1 MPVTKGIILAGGT
14 GSRLY
19 PATVATC
26 KQLLPVYDK
35 PLVYYPLATLM
46 QAGIRTIQIIT
57 TPNDSE
63 AFRTLFDDGRY
74 LGLEISYAIQPRPE
88 GIAQAF
94 LVAEKF
100 IAGDPVALILGDN
113 IFYGD
118 SDFELAFREFDGG
131 GLIFGFVVKD
141 PQRYGVV
148 EFDANDKVVS
158 IEEKPARP
166 KSNYAVSG
174 LYAYG
179 SDVVE
184 MSKRLRPSAR
194 GELEITDLN
203 LLYLKQGRL
212 TARKLG
218 RGIAWLD
225 TGTHESLLEAGN
237 FIATIEKRQGMKVA
251 CIEEIAFRKG
261 FIDRAGMSRIINRM
275 AANDYRRY
283 LDDVMAEV
291 DGGA

>member
-1 MPVTKGIILAGGT
+1 MPITKGIILAGGT

-35 PLVYYPLATLM
+35 PLIYYPLATLM
-46 QAGIRTIQIIT
+46 QAGIRSIQIIT
-57 TPNDSE
+57 APGDNE
-63 AFRTLFDDGRY
+63 AFQRLFGDGRQ
-74 LGLEISYAIQPRPE
+74 LGLEVSYEIQSRPE

-100 IAGDPVALILGDN
+100 ISGDAAALILGDN

-118 SDFELAFREFDGG
+118 VDFNRAFREFNGG
-131 GLIFGFVVKD
+131 GLVFGYVVKD
-141 PQRYGVV
+141 PQRYGVI
-148 EFDANDKVVS
+148 EFDASDRVVS

-166 KSNYAVSG
+166 KSSYAVSG
-174 LYAYG
+174 LYVYG
-179 SDVVE
+179 PDVVE
-184 MSKRLRPSAR
+184 MSKRLRPSER

-203 LLYLKQGRL
+203 LLYLMQERL
-212 TARKLG
+212 AARKLG

-251 CIEEIAFRKG
+251 CLEEIAYRMG
-261 FIDRAGMSRIINRM
+261 YIDRTGMSRIIGQI
-275 AANDYRRY
+275 AANEYRRY
-283 LDDVMAEV
+283 LEDVMAEF